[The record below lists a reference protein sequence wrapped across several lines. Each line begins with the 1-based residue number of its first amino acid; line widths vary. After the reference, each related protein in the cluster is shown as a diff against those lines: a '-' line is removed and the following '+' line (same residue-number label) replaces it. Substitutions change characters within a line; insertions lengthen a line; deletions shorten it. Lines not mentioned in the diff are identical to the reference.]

1 MLKPIKRNIYKVEYI
16 EDRHGAV
23 VRYVVADTAVMAIRK
38 AKRKWG
44 SKMRYPTVW
53 ARILFKKGHVLT
65 SGIKVDLK

>member
-44 SKMRYPTVW
+44 SKMRYPTV
-53 ARILFKKGHVLT
+53 RYGPGYYSRKGTCLPPA
-65 SGIKVDLK
+65 